1 MARDKAYR
9 EAEQRIE
16 KARGEGAI
24 ELDLS
29 KMKLTEVP
37 EAILYSIITS
47 LLEVSFYPG
56 V

>member
-16 KARGEGAI
+16 KARREGAI

-29 KMKLTEVP
+29 NIKLTEVP